1 MPWRATGRRIRM
13 NVKRITLLAM
23 YLTMALIIFTLEA
36 QIPPIVPFP
45 GVKLGLANVIILVV
59 IMTYGKRD
67 AFTVL
72 ILRIIMASI
81 FSGQIVGFMY
91 SLCGGI
97 VSFAVMSM
105 AACFIKRD
113 KLWVISVLGAV
124 AHNIGQIAVAIFI
137 TGTWQIAGYFSILF
151 VSAIITGFFT
161 GISAQLILKRAELAG
176 VMKGKEYEA

>member
-1 MPWRATGRRIRM
+1 MQLQAIGRRIRM
-13 NVKRITLLAM
+13 SVKKITLLAM

-36 QIPPIVPFP
+36 QIPPIVPIP

-59 IMTYGKRD
+59 IMTCGKKD
-67 AFTVL
+67 AFIVL
-72 ILRIIMASI
+72 VLRIIMASI
-81 FSGQIVGFMY
+81 FSGQVVGFMY

-97 VSFAVMSM
+97 VSFAVMSI
-105 AACFIKRD
+105 AACLIKRD
-113 KLWVISVLGAV
+113 KLWVISVLGAI

-161 GISAQLILKRAELAG
+161 GVSAQLILKRAEAVG
-176 VMKGKEYEA
+176 VMKGNKV